1 MNKQTDVLKFLG
13 SPRGQYIVGQALAI
27 AVKELEKVEPE
38 LQEKSNIADMKF
50 LGEQLFK
57 AGYAT
62 HTMLSKELL
71 NQIQT
76 QLGNDPG
83 GPNGAPLY
91 IEAPG
96 SASVTP
102 TGTTGHVARVIGYH
116 YGARQVYF
124 NPDNTWIVV

>member
-1 MNKQTDVLKFLG
+1 MAGAIYAFTG
-13 SPRGQYIVGQALAI
+13 STWSKAHSGSNGGASSSIAI
-27 AVKELEKVEPE
+27 AVGTN
-38 LQEKSNIADMKF
+38 ST
-50 LGEQLFK
+50 
-57 AGYAT
+57 T
-62 HTMLSKELL
+62 HGMLLRGF
-71 NQIQT
+71 T

-91 IEAPG
+91 IETPG

>member
-1 MNKQTDVLKFLG
+1 MTKQKDVLKFLG

-76 QLGNDPG
+76 QLGNDPEK
-83 GPNGAPLY
+83 L
-91 IEAPG
+91 IEDVELVKKINEEIKQHAND
-96 SASVTP
+96 
-102 TGTTGHVARVIGYH
+102 
-116 YGARQVYF
+116 QMEEEE
-124 NPDNTWIVV
+124 